1 VFDNAPDSPQSVS
14 LIGTA
19 VDLGKEC
26 PPYCPP
32 PPATPEL
39 DSVLL
44 FASGG
49 LGLVYY
55 VRRPRFPWRRRK
67 TESGSV

>member
-1 VFDNAPDSPQSVS
+1 
-14 LIGTA
+14 
-19 VDLGKEC
+19 
-26 PPYCPP
+26 
-32 PPATPEL
+32 
-39 DSVLL
+39 LL
-44 FASGG
+44 VASGG